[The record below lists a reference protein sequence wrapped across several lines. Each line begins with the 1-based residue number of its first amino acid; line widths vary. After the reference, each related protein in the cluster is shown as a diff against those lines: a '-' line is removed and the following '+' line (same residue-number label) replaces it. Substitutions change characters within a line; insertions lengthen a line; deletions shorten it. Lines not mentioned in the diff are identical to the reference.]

1 MKSMA
6 NNAHNKKQVQ
16 LIISELEKYLN
27 SDEYGELI
35 LLIKLQSGVIQTSK
49 LRKFNKEDKI
59 FTT

>member
-59 FTT
+59 LTT